1 MLNREVYVGLDYHQR
16 FVQVCVLD
24 GDGTVLGSRR
34 CENQWCRIAD
44 YANGFGRVR
53 RAAIEACCGSA
64 DLAEELVEEA
74 GWSIDLAHP
83 GYMSRMKRGPDKS
96 DYTDARL
103 AGDLTRVGYLP
114 KVWLAPHAVREIRR
128 LIRYRQEQA
137 KHRRNTKLRIRAL
150 LREQRLTTSFRAWTR
165 RWFAWLEHEA
175 ELSEQGRWVIRQHVA
190 ELAWVAQRLAE
201 VEKRLTE
208 VTKDDPVVARL
219 LEQRGIGPVTAWT
232 IRAEIGRF
240 DRFATGKQLSRFCAL
255 SPQNASTG
263 GNGADAG
270 VIKAG
275 SRPLRAVLIEAAHRL
290 SIHDP
295 RWRSFRTR
303 MLAAGKPGSV
313 IAVAI
318 ANRWMRKLYYAMNE
332 AA

>member
-1 MLNREVYVGLDYHQR
+1 MYKSEVYVGLDYHQK

-24 GDGTVLGSRR
+24 AEGNILGNRR
-34 CENQWCRIAD
+34 CENHWCRIAD

-64 DLAEELVEEA
+64 DLAEELVAEA

-96 DYTDARL
+96 DFTDSRL
-103 AGDLTRVGYLP
+103 AADLTRVGYLP
-114 KVWLAPHAVREIRR
+114 KVWLAPQAVRELRR
-128 LIRYRQEQA
+128 LVRYRQEQA
-137 KHRRNTKLRIRAL
+137 NHRRNTKLRIRAL
-150 LREQRLTTSFRAWTR
+150 LREQRLTAPFRAWSR
-165 RWFAWLEHEA
+165 PWFAWLEHDA
-175 ELSEQGRWVIRQHVA
+175 DLSEQGRWVIERHLS
-190 ELAWVAQRLAE
+190 ELKWIGQQLADVERRLE
-201 VEKRLTE
+201 QT
-208 VTKDDPVVARL
+208 TKDDLVIARL
-219 LEQRGIGPVTAWT
+219 RAQSGIGPVTAWT

-270 VIKAG
+270 MIKAG
-275 SRPLRAVLIEAAHRL
+275 SRMLRATLIEAAHRL
-290 SIHDP
+290 SIHDTH
-295 RWRSFRTR
+295 WRAFRQR

-318 ANRWMRKLYYAMNE
+318 ANRWMRRLFHEMNE

>member
-1 MLNREVYVGLDYHQR
+1 MLNKEVYVGLDYHQK

-24 GDGTVLGSRR
+24 SEGEVLGNRR
-34 CENQWCRIAD
+34 CDNHWCRIAD

-64 DLAEELVEEA
+64 DLADELVEEA

-96 DYTDARL
+96 DFTDSRL
-103 AGDLTRVGYLP
+103 AADLTRVGYLP
-114 KVWLAPHAVREIRR
+114 KVWLAPHAVRELRR
-128 LIRYRQEQA
+128 LIRFRQEQA
-137 KHRRNTKLRIRAL
+137 NQRRNTKLRIRAL
-150 LREQRLTTSFRAWTR
+150 LREQRLTAPVRAWTR
-165 RWFAWLEHEA
+165 SWFAWLENEA
-175 ELSEQGRWVIRQHVA
+175 TLSEQGRWVIERHLSQLTWIGQ
-190 ELAWVAQRLAE
+190 ELTRVEQRLEEA
-201 VEKRLTE
+201 
-208 VTKDDPVVARL
+208 TKDDPVVARL
-219 LEQRGIGPVTAWT
+219 RTQSGIGPVTAWT

-275 SRPLRAVLIEAAHRL
+275 SRTLRAVLIEAAHRL
-290 SIHDP
+290 SIHDTH
-295 RWRSFRTR
+295 WRAFRR
-303 MLAAGKPGSV
+303 KMLAAGKPGSV

-318 ANRWMRKLYYAMNE
+318 ANRWMRKLFYEMNE